1 VESFT
6 LASWND
12 YFQRVY
18 IERPHSLQ
26 VAAPGRWKRLPKGD
40 FQRFD
45 AAADIKRD
53 HQSYLGD

>member
-1 VESFT
+1 
-6 LASWND
+6 
-12 YFQRVY
+12 
-18 IERPHSLQ
+18 